1 MTDIINGFAEINRRR
16 ALSLGAG
23 AVAASLSTGLDL
35 STSPS
40 MAADGK
46 NALTQVR
53 NATLRIDC
61 TRPA

>member
-35 STSPS
+35 ST
-40 MAADGK
+40 
-46 NALTQVR
+46 R
-53 NATLRIDC
+53 LR
-61 TRPA
+61 TR